1 MRPIPR
7 SVTTQVV
14 RESGNMDRF
23 WRKGDGLGPRDLSSM
38 SVRDTK
44 LNVCERHKT
53 RRKGDGLGPRDLSSW
68 RENLVTLADSGLSRT
83 GQQRK
88 SGNKGRLV
96 AAKNW

>member
-44 LNVCERHKT
+44 LNVRERHKT
-53 RRKGDGLGPRDLSSW
+53 RRKGDGLGPRDLSSA
-68 RENLVTLADSGLSRT
+68 RENLVTWADSGCL

-96 AAKNW
+96 AEKNW